1 LSDVGSNTSKTR
13 LVGEDISLPCIVRV
27 GAHIK
32 WLRSGHELL
41 PADGSVPFNLHG
53 RFSVKLRGRDRQE
66 LLLRNVTLNDSD
78 VYTCLV
84 GSVHHI
90 FTLTVLGNCKFYRNC
105 TENVFDVLLAST
117 QLKSMTVV
125 LLVNPTTK
133 PEKKRVVK

>member
-27 GAHIK
+27 GAHVK
-32 WLRSGHELL
+32 WLRGGHELL
-41 PADGSVPFNLHG
+41 PVDGSVPFDLRG
-53 RFSVKLRGRDRQE
+53 RFTVKLRGRNRQE

-90 FTLTVLGNCKFYRNC
+90 FTLTVLGKSSYC
-105 TENVFDVLLAST
+105 VLDVLLA
-117 QLKSMTVV
+117 V
-125 LLVNPTTK
+125 LLAPIEIK
-133 PEKKRVVK
+133 LK